1 MALWL
6 LARTLTASKFM
17 PSLSDPII
25 SINGLGKKTSDRLNQ
40 LGIHSLEHLVFHLP
54 RRYQDKTSITP
65 LSRANVNDE
74 ILIELTIDRIEV
86 VPSRQRQLLC
96 YLSDN
101 QNHRILLRFFHFT
114 QYQKQALIRGETIQ
128 CFGEI
133 KIGRQGLEMH
143 HPEYRVISQNQK
155 PLLESTLSPIYPLCS
170 GISQNK
176 MKQWVNYSLEVL
188 QISQLDDYFEKIT
201 QQSMP
206 SLKSSLMLLHH
217 PEKNEDLS
225 KIESFKHIS
234 QQRLIIEELATNQL
248 NLLKTKK
255 ARKSKKTNAF
265 KIQDSLSNKLL
276 GSLDFDLTN
285 SQSRCIKEINEDLS
299 SSEPMLRLL
308 QGDVGSGKTIVAVF
322 ALIQAVENNFQAVIM
337 APTEILARQHL
348 QNFTDYLKPLNIQIA
363 YLSGSQNP
371 QERRE
376 HLDFIESG
384 EAKVVVGTH
393 ALFQESVNFENLS
406 LVIIDEQHKFGV
418 HQRLSLSKKA
428 NKTPHQLVM
437 TATPIPRSLTM
448 SAYADLDTSVID
460 ELPPGRQAVETIALS
475 NSRRDELIE
484 KIKKISDEGR
494 QIYWVCTLIEE
505 SEVLRAESAEKT
517 FNYLTDNLK
526 DLTVV
531 MIHGKRTKSEKE
543 MIMRDF
549 EKGKINLLVATTVI
563 EVGVNVP
570 NASLMI
576 VENSER
582 LGLAQLH
589 QLRGRVGRG
598 SEKSICI
605 LMYQSPLSDN
615 AKERLDILR
624 QSNDGFMIAQKDLEL
639 RGPGEILG
647 TQQTGIASMK
657 IANIVRDT
665 YLLKEA
671 GYYSSKMLEASEDS
685 QNAMISRWIDDEKTH
700 YFDA

>member
-1 MALWL
+1 
-6 LARTLTASKFM
+6 M
-17 PSLSDPII
+17 PSISDPII
-25 SINGLGKKTSDRLNQ
+25 SIKGLGKKPSYRLNQ
-40 LGIHSLEHLVFHLP
+40 LGIHTLEHLVFHLP
-54 RRYQDKTSITP
+54 TRYQDKTSITP
-65 LSRANVNDE
+65 LSDAGIHDE
-74 ILIELTIDRIEV
+74 ILIEATVDRIEV
-86 VPSRQRQLLC
+86 IPSRQRQLLC

-101 QNHRILLRFFHFT
+101 QNHRILLRFFHFN
-114 QYQKQALIRGETIQ
+114 QYQKQALIRGETMQ

-133 KIGRQGLEMH
+133 KIGRKGLEMH
-143 HPEYRVISQNQK
+143 HPEYRIITQNQSH
-155 PLLESTLSPIYPLCS
+155 LLEPTLTPIYPLCS

-188 QISQLDDYFEKIT
+188 KISQLDDYFEKIT

-217 PEKNEDLS
+217 PEKDEDLS

-234 QQRLIIEELATNQL
+234 QQRLIIEELATHQL
-248 NLLKTKK
+248 SLLKTKK
-255 ARKSKKTNAF
+255 ARKGKKTNAF
-265 KIQDSLSNKLL
+265 ILNNSLSDKLL
-276 GSLDFDLTN
+276 NSLDFNLTN
-285 SQSRCIKEINEDLS
+285 AQSRCIKEINDDLA

-322 ALIQAVENNFQAVIM
+322 ALIQAVEKNFQAAIM

-348 QNFTDYLKPLNIQIA
+348 QNFTQYLESLNIQIA
-363 YLSGSQNP
+363 YLSGSQNT

-376 HLDFIESG
+376 QISLIESG
-384 EAKVVVGTH
+384 KAKVVIGTH
-393 ALFQESVNFENLS
+393 ALFQDSVNFKDLS

-418 HQRLSLSKKA
+418 HQRLSLTKKA
-428 NKTPHQLVM
+428 NNTPHQLVM

-448 SAYADLDTSVID
+448 SAYADLDTSIID

-475 NSRRDELIE
+475 NLRRDELIS
-484 KIKKISDEGR
+484 KIRKISNEGR

-505 SEVLRAESAEKT
+505 SEALRAESAEKT
-517 FNYLTDNLK
+517 FKYLKDHLK

-531 MIHGKRTKSEKE
+531 MIHGRLTKAEKE
-543 MIMRDF
+543 SIMKDF
-549 EKGKINLLVATTVI
+549 ENGRINLLVATTVI

-576 VENSER
+576 VENAER

-605 LMYQSPLSDN
+605 LMYQSPLSDY

-657 IANIVRDT
+657 IANIVRDA

-671 GYYSSKMLEASEDS
+671 GYYSSKMLEASLES
-685 QNAMISRWIDDEKTH
+685 QIALINRWIDEEKTH

>member
-1 MALWL
+1 
-6 LARTLTASKFM
+6 M
-17 PSLSDPII
+17 PSISDPII
-25 SINGLGKKTSDRLNQ
+25 SIKGLGKKTSDRLNQ
-40 LGIHSLEHLVFHLP
+40 LGIHTLEHLVFHLP
-54 RRYQDKTSITP
+54 TRYQDKTSITP
-65 LSRANVNDE
+65 LSDAGIHDE
-74 ILIELTIDRIEV
+74 ILIEATIDRIEV
-86 VPSRQRQLLC
+86 IPSRQRQLLC

-101 QNHRILLRFFHFT
+101 QNHRILLRFFHFN
-114 QYQKQALIRGETIQ
+114 QYQKQALIRGETMQ

-133 KIGRQGLEMH
+133 KIGRKGLEMH
-143 HPEYRVISQNQK
+143 HPEYRIITQNQS
-155 PLLESTLSPIYPLCS
+155 PLLEPTLTPIYPLCS

-188 QISQLDDYFEKIT
+188 KISQLDDYFEKIT

-217 PEKNEDLS
+217 PEKDEDLS

-234 QQRLIIEELATNQL
+234 QQRLIIEELATHRL
-248 NLLKTKK
+248 SLLKTKK
-255 ARKSKKTNAF
+255 ARKGKKTNAF
-265 KIQDSLSNKLL
+265 ILNNTLSDQLL
-276 GSLDFDLTN
+276 NSIDFNLTN
-285 SQSRCIKEINEDLS
+285 AQSRCIKEINDDLA

-322 ALIQAVENNFQAVIM
+322 ALIQAVENNFQAAIM

-348 QNFTDYLKPLNIQIA
+348 QNFTQYLESLNIQIA
-363 YLSGSQNP
+363 YLSGSQNT

-376 HLDFIESG
+376 QISLIESG
-384 EAKVVVGTH
+384 KAKVVIGTH
-393 ALFQESVNFENLS
+393 ALFQDSVNFKDLS

-418 HQRLSLSKKA
+418 HQRLSLTKKA
-428 NKTPHQLVM
+428 NNTPHQLVM

-448 SAYADLDTSVID
+448 SAYADLDTSIID

-475 NSRRDELIE
+475 NLRRDELIS
-484 KIKKISDEGR
+484 KMRKISNEGR

-505 SEVLRAESAEKT
+505 SEALRAESAEKT
-517 FNYLTDNLK
+517 FKYLKDHLK

-531 MIHGKRTKSEKE
+531 MIHGRLTKVEKE
-543 MIMRDF
+543 SIMKDF
-549 EKGKINLLVATTVI
+549 ENGRINLLVATTVI

-576 VENSER
+576 VENAER

-605 LMYQSPLSDN
+605 LMYQSPLSDY

-657 IANIVRDT
+657 IANIVRDA

-671 GYYSSKMLEASEDS
+671 GYYSSKMLEANLES
-685 QNAMISRWIDDEKTH
+685 QNALINRWIDEEKTH

>member
-1 MALWL
+1 M
-6 LARTLTASKFM
+6 SE
-17 PSLSDPII
+17 LSDPII
-25 SINGLGKKTSDRLNQ
+25 SISGLGKKTSDRLNQ
-40 LGIHSLEHLVFHLP
+40 LGIHTLEHLVFHLP
-54 RRYQDKTSITP
+54 KRYQDKTTITP
-65 LSRANVNDE
+65 LSEVSVNDE
-74 ILIELTIDRIEV
+74 VLIECSIDQIEV

-96 YLSDN
+96 YLSDDQN
-101 QNHRILLRFFHFT
+101 QRILLRFFHFS

-143 HPEYRVISQNQK
+143 HPEYRNISKNQT
-155 PLLESTLSPIYPLCS
+155 PLLESTLTPIYPLCS

-176 MKQWVNYSLEVL
+176 MKKWVNQSLEVL
-188 QISQLDDYFEKIT
+188 KMSLLDDHFEKLT
-201 QQSMP
+201 YNSMP
-206 SLKSSLMLLHH
+206 SLKESLFLLHH
-217 PEKNEDLS
+217 PNKNENLNQ
-225 KIESFKHIS
+225 IEAFKHIS
-234 QQRLIIEELATNQL
+234 QQRLIIEELATHQL
-248 NLLKTKK
+248 SLLKTKK
-255 ARKSKKTNAF
+255 ARKSKITNKFQIKNTLQKT
-265 KIQDSLSNKLL
+265 LL
-276 GSLDFDLTN
+276 HSLDFDLTEA
-285 SQSRCIKEINEDLS
+285 QSRCVREIYEDLS
-299 SSEPMLRLL
+299 NTEPMLRLL
-308 QGDVGSGKTIVAVF
+308 QGDVGSGKTIVAIF
-322 ALIQAVENNFQAVIM
+322 TLIQAVENSFQTAVM

-348 QNFTDYLKPLNIQIA
+348 QNFTDYLDPLNIQIA
-363 YLSGSQNP
+363 YLSGSQNT

-376 HLDFIESG
+376 QLELIESG
-384 EAKVVVGTH
+384 NAKVIIGTH
-393 ALFQESVNFENLS
+393 ALFQESVNFKNLA
-406 LVIIDEQHKFGV
+406 LVVIDEQHKFGV
-418 HQRLSLSKKA
+418 HQRLSLSQKA
-428 NKTPHQLVM
+428 KQTPHQLVM

-460 ELPPGRQAVETIALS
+460 ELPPGRQPVETVALS
-475 NSRRDELIE
+475 NSRRDELIG
-484 KIKKISDEGR
+484 KIRKISDEGR

-505 SEVLRAESAEKT
+505 SEALRAESAEKT
-517 FNYLTDNLK
+517 YNYLASNLE
-526 DLTVV
+526 DLKVV
-531 MIHGKRTKSEKE
+531 MIHGRLTKSEKE
-543 MIMRDF
+543 VIMKDF
-549 EKGKINLLVATTVI
+549 EYGKINLLVATTVI

-615 AKERLDILR
+615 AIQRLEVLR

-657 IANIVRDT
+657 IANIVRDA

-671 GYYSSKMLEASEDS
+671 SYYSSKMLEASEEN
-685 QNAMISRWIDDEKTH
+685 QNALINRWIDEEKTH

>member
-1 MALWL
+1 
-6 LARTLTASKFM
+6 M
-17 PSLSDPII
+17 PSISDPII
-25 SINGLGKKTSDRLNQ
+25 SIKGLGKKTSDRLNQ
-40 LGIHSLEHLVFHLP
+40 LGIHTLEHLVFHLP
-54 RRYQDKTSITP
+54 TRYQDKTSITP
-65 LSRANVNDE
+65 LSDAGIHDE
-74 ILIELTIDRIEV
+74 ILIEATIDRIEV
-86 VPSRQRQLLC
+86 IPTRQRQLLC

-101 QNHRILLRFFHFT
+101 QNHRILLRFFHFN
-114 QYQKQALIRGETIQ
+114 QYQKQALVRGETMQ

-133 KIGRQGLEMH
+133 KIGRKGLEMH
-143 HPEYRVISQNQK
+143 HPEYRIISQNQSQ
-155 PLLESTLSPIYPLCS
+155 LLEPTLTPIYPLCS

-188 QISQLDDYFEKIT
+188 KISQLDDYFEKIT

-217 PEKNEDLS
+217 PEKDEDLS

-234 QQRLIIEELATNQL
+234 QQRLIIEELATHQL
-248 NLLKTKK
+248 SLLKTKK
-255 ARKSKKTNAF
+255 ARKGKKTNAF
-265 KIQDSLSNKLL
+265 ILNNTLSDRLL
-276 GSLDFDLTN
+276 NSIDFNLTN
-285 SQSRCIKEINEDLS
+285 AQSRCIKEINDDLA

-322 ALIQAVENNFQAVIM
+322 ALIQAVENNFQAAIM

-348 QNFTDYLKPLNIQIA
+348 QNFTQYLESLNIQIA
-363 YLSGSQNP
+363 YLSGSQNT

-376 HLDFIESG
+376 QISLIESG
-384 EAKVVVGTH
+384 KAKVVIGTH
-393 ALFQESVNFENLS
+393 ALFQDSVNFKDLS

-418 HQRLSLSKKA
+418 HQRLSLTKKA
-428 NKTPHQLVM
+428 NNTPHQLVM

-448 SAYADLDTSVID
+448 SAYADLDTSIID

-475 NSRRDELIE
+475 NLRRDELIN
-484 KIKKISDEGR
+484 KIRKISNEGR

-505 SEVLRAESAEKT
+505 SEALRAESAEKT
-517 FNYLTDNLK
+517 FKYLKDHLK

-531 MIHGKRTKSEKE
+531 MIHGRLTKVEKE
-543 MIMRDF
+543 SIMNDF
-549 EKGKINLLVATTVI
+549 ENGRINLLVATTVI

-576 VENSER
+576 VENAER

-605 LMYQSPLSDN
+605 LMYQSPLSDY

-647 TQQTGIASMK
+647 PQQTGIASMK
-657 IANIVRDT
+657 IANIVRDA
-665 YLLKEA
+665 YLLKEV
-671 GYYSSKMLEASEDS
+671 GYYSSKMLEASLES
-685 QNAMISRWIDDEKTH
+685 QNALINRWIDEEKTH

>member
-1 MALWL
+1 
-6 LARTLTASKFM
+6 M
-17 PSLSDPII
+17 PSISDPII
-25 SINGLGKKTSDRLNQ
+25 SIKGLGKKTSDRLNQ
-40 LGIHSLEHLVFHLP
+40 LGIHTLEHLVFHLP
-54 RRYQDKTSITP
+54 TRYQDKTSITP
-65 LSRANVNDE
+65 LSDAGIHDE
-74 ILIELTIDRIEV
+74 ILIEATIDRIEV
-86 VPSRQRQLLC
+86 IPSRQRQLLC

-101 QNHRILLRFFHFT
+101 QNHRILLRFFHFN
-114 QYQKQALIRGETIQ
+114 QYQKQALIRGETMQ

-133 KIGRQGLEMH
+133 KIGRKGLEMH
-143 HPEYRVISQNQK
+143 HPEYRIITQNQS
-155 PLLESTLSPIYPLCS
+155 PLLEPTLTPIYPLCS

-188 QISQLDDYFEKIT
+188 KISQLDDYFEKIT

-217 PEKNEDLS
+217 PEKDEDLS

-234 QQRLIIEELATNQL
+234 QQRLIIEELATHRL
-248 NLLKTKK
+248 SLLKTKK
-255 ARKSKKTNAF
+255 ARKGKKTNAF
-265 KIQDSLSNKLL
+265 ILNNTLSDKLL
-276 GSLDFDLTN
+276 NSIDFNLTN
-285 SQSRCIKEINEDLS
+285 AQSRCIKEINDDLA

-322 ALIQAVENNFQAVIM
+322 ALIQAVENNFQAAIM

-348 QNFTDYLKPLNIQIA
+348 QNFTQYLKSLNIQIA
-363 YLSGSQNP
+363 YLSGSQNT

-376 HLDFIESG
+376 QISLIESG
-384 EAKVVVGTH
+384 KAKIVIGTH
-393 ALFQESVNFENLS
+393 ALFQESVSFKDLS

-418 HQRLSLSKKA
+418 HQRLSLTKKA
-428 NKTPHQLVM
+428 NNTPHQLVM

-448 SAYADLDTSVID
+448 SAYADLDTSIID

-475 NSRRDELIE
+475 NLRRDELIS
-484 KIKKISDEGR
+484 KMRKISNEGR

-505 SEVLRAESAEKT
+505 SEALRAESAEKT
-517 FNYLTDNLK
+517 FKYLKDHLK

-531 MIHGKRTKSEKE
+531 MIHGRLTKVEKE
-543 MIMRDF
+543 SIMKDF
-549 EKGKINLLVATTVI
+549 ENGRINLLVATTVI

-576 VENSER
+576 VENAER

-605 LMYQSPLSDN
+605 LMYQSPLSDY

-657 IANIVRDT
+657 IANIVRDA

-671 GYYSSKMLEASEDS
+671 GYYSSKMLEARLES
-685 QNAMISRWIDDEKTH
+685 QNALINRWIDEEKTH

>member
-1 MALWL
+1 
-6 LARTLTASKFM
+6 M
-17 PSLSDPII
+17 PSISDPII
-25 SINGLGKKTSDRLNQ
+25 SIKGLGKKTSDRLNQ
-40 LGIHSLEHLVFHLP
+40 LGIHTLEHLVFHLP
-54 RRYQDKTSITP
+54 TRYQDKTSITP
-65 LSRANVNDE
+65 LSDAGIHDE
-74 ILIELTIDRIEV
+74 ILIEATIDRIEV
-86 VPSRQRQLLC
+86 IPSRQRQLLC

-101 QNHRILLRFFHFT
+101 QNHRILLRFFHFN
-114 QYQKQALIRGETIQ
+114 QYQKQALIRGETMQ

-133 KIGRQGLEMH
+133 KIGRKGLEMH
-143 HPEYRVISQNQK
+143 HPEYRIITQNQS
-155 PLLESTLSPIYPLCS
+155 PLLEPTLTPIYPLCS

-188 QISQLDDYFEKIT
+188 KISQLDDYFEKIT

-217 PEKNEDLS
+217 PEKDEDLS

-234 QQRLIIEELATNQL
+234 QQRLIIEELATHRL
-248 NLLKTKK
+248 SLLKTKK
-255 ARKSKKTNAF
+255 ARKGKKTNAF
-265 KIQDSLSNKLL
+265 ILNNTLSDQLL
-276 GSLDFDLTN
+276 NSIDFNLTN
-285 SQSRCIKEINEDLS
+285 AQSRCIKEINDDLA

-322 ALIQAVENNFQAVIM
+322 ALLQAVENNFQAAIM

-348 QNFTDYLKPLNIQIA
+348 QNFTQYLESLNIQIA
-363 YLSGSQNP
+363 YLSGSQNT
-371 QERRE
+371 QERRGQMS
-376 HLDFIESG
+376 LIESG
-384 EAKVVVGTH
+384 EAKIVIGTH
-393 ALFQESVNFENLS
+393 ALFQESVSFKELS

-418 HQRLSLSKKA
+418 HQRLSLTKKA
-428 NKTPHQLVM
+428 NNTPHQLVM

-448 SAYADLDTSVID
+448 SAYADLDTSIID

-475 NSRRDELIE
+475 NLRRDELIS
-484 KIKKISDEGR
+484 KIRKISNEGR

-505 SEVLRAESAEKT
+505 SEALRAESAEKT
-517 FNYLTDNLK
+517 FKYLKDHLK

-531 MIHGKRTKSEKE
+531 MIHGRLTKAEKE
-543 MIMRDF
+543 SIMKDF
-549 EKGKINLLVATTVI
+549 EKGRINLLVATTVI

-576 VENSER
+576 VENAER

-605 LMYQSPLSDN
+605 LMYQSPLSDY

-657 IANIVRDT
+657 IANIVRDA

-671 GYYSSKMLEASEDS
+671 GYYSSKMLEARLES
-685 QNAMISRWIDDEKTH
+685 QNALINRWIDEEKTH

>member
-1 MALWL
+1 
-6 LARTLTASKFM
+6 M
-17 PSLSDPII
+17 PSISDPII
-25 SINGLGKKTSDRLNQ
+25 SIKGLGKKTSDRLNQ
-40 LGIHSLEHLVFHLP
+40 LGIHTLEHLVFHLP
-54 RRYQDKTSITP
+54 SRYQDKTSITP
-65 LSRANVNDE
+65 LSDARINDE
-74 ILIELTIDRIEV
+74 ILIEATIDRIEV
-86 VPSRQRQLLC
+86 IPSRQRQLLC
-96 YLSDN
+96 YLSDQ

-114 QYQKQALIRGETIQ
+114 QYQKQALIRGESMQ

-133 KIGRQGLEMH
+133 KIGRKGLEMH
-143 HPEYRVISQNQK
+143 HPEYRITSQNQR
-155 PLLESTLSPIYPLCS
+155 PLLEQNLSPIYPLCS

-176 MKQWVNYSLEVL
+176 MKQWINYSLEVL
-188 QISQLDDYFEKIT
+188 KISQLDDYFEKIT
-201 QQSMP
+201 QHSMP

-225 KIESFKHIS
+225 KIETFKHIS
-234 QQRLIIEELATNQL
+234 QQRLIIEELATHQL
-248 NLLKTKK
+248 SLLKTKK
-255 ARKSKKTNAF
+255 ARKGKKTNAF
-265 KIQDSLSNKLL
+265 KLKNTLSDKLL
-276 GSLDFDLTN
+276 DSLDFKLTN
-285 SQSRCIKEINEDLS
+285 AQSSCIKEINDDLA

-322 ALIQAVENNFQAVIM
+322 ALIQAVENNFQAAIM

-348 QNFTDYLKPLNIQIA
+348 QNFTHYLESLDIQIA
-363 YLSGSQNP
+363 YLSGSQNT

-376 HLDFIESG
+376 QLSLIESG
-384 EAKVVVGTH
+384 EAKVVIGTH
-393 ALFQESVNFENLS
+393 ALFQESVSFKDLS

-418 HQRLSLSKKA
+418 HQRLSLTKKA
-428 NKTPHQLVM
+428 QTTPHQLVM

-460 ELPPGRQAVETIALS
+460 ELPPGRQTVETIALS
-475 NSRRDELIE
+475 NARREELII
-484 KIKKISDEGR
+484 KIRKISDEGR

-505 SEVLRAESAEKT
+505 SEALRAESAEKT
-517 FNYLTDNLK
+517 FTYLK
-526 DLTVV
+526 DHLEELTVV
-531 MIHGKRTKSEKE
+531 MIHGKLSKVEKE
-543 MIMRDF
+543 SIMKDF
-549 EKGKINLLVATTVI
+549 ENGLINLLVATTVI

-576 VENSER
+576 VENAER

-615 AKERLDILR
+615 ARERLDILR

-657 IANIVRDT
+657 IANIIRDA

-671 GYYSSKMLEASEDS
+671 GYYSSKMLEASLES
-685 QNAMISRWIDDEKTH
+685 QNALINRWIDEEKTH

>member
-1 MALWL
+1 
-6 LARTLTASKFM
+6 M
-17 PSLSDPII
+17 PSISDPII
-25 SINGLGKKTSDRLNQ
+25 SIKGLGKKTSDRLNQ
-40 LGIHSLEHLVFHLP
+40 LGIHTLEHLVFHLP
-54 RRYQDKTSITP
+54 SRYQDKTSITP
-65 LSRANVNDE
+65 LSDARINDE
-74 ILIELTIDRIEV
+74 ILIEATIDRIEV
-86 VPSRQRQLLC
+86 IPSRQRQLLC
-96 YLSDN
+96 YLSDQ

-114 QYQKQALIRGETIQ
+114 QYQKQALIRGESMQ

-133 KIGRQGLEMH
+133 KIGRKGLEMH
-143 HPEYRVISQNQK
+143 HPEYRITSQNQR
-155 PLLESTLSPIYPLCS
+155 PLLEQNLSPIYPLCS

-176 MKQWVNYSLEVL
+176 MKQWINYSLEVL
-188 QISQLDDYFEKIT
+188 KISQLDDYFEKIT
-201 QQSMP
+201 QHSMP

-225 KIESFKHIS
+225 KIETFKHIS
-234 QQRLIIEELATNQL
+234 QQRLIIEELATHQL
-248 NLLKTKK
+248 SLLKTKK
-255 ARKSKKTNAF
+255 ARKGKKTNAF
-265 KIQDSLSNKLL
+265 ILKNTLSDKLL
-276 GSLDFDLTN
+276 DSLDFKLTN
-285 SQSRCIKEINEDLS
+285 AQSGCIEEINNDLA

-322 ALIQAVENNFQAVIM
+322 ALIQAVENNFQAAIM

-348 QNFTDYLKPLNIQIA
+348 QNFTHYLESLDIQIA
-363 YLSGSQNP
+363 YLSGSQNT
-371 QERRE
+371 QERKE
-376 HLDFIESG
+376 QLSLIESG
-384 EAKVVVGTH
+384 EAKVVIGTH
-393 ALFQESVNFENLS
+393 ALFQESVSFKDLS

-418 HQRLSLSKKA
+418 HQRLSLTKKA
-428 NKTPHQLVM
+428 QTTPHQLVM

-475 NSRRDELIE
+475 NARREELII
-484 KIKKISDEGR
+484 KIRKISDEGR

-505 SEVLRAESAEKT
+505 SEALRAESAEKT
-517 FNYLTDNLK
+517 FTYLK
-526 DLTVV
+526 DHLEELTVV
-531 MIHGKRTKSEKE
+531 MIHGKLSKVEKE
-543 MIMRDF
+543 SIMKDF
-549 EKGKINLLVATTVI
+549 ENGLINLLVATTVI

-576 VENSER
+576 VENAER

-615 AKERLDILR
+615 ARERLDILR
-624 QSNDGFMIAQKDLEL
+624 HSNDGFMIAQKDLEL

-657 IANIVRDT
+657 IANIIRDA

-671 GYYSSKMLEASEDS
+671 GYYSSKMLEASLES
-685 QNAMISRWIDDEKTH
+685 QNALINRWIDEEKTH

>member
-1 MALWL
+1 
-6 LARTLTASKFM
+6 M
-17 PSLSDPII
+17 PSISDPII
-25 SINGLGKKTSDRLNQ
+25 SIKGLGKKTSDRLNQ
-40 LGIHSLEHLVFHLP
+40 LGIHTLEHLVFHLP
-54 RRYQDKTSITP
+54 SRYQDKTSITP
-65 LSRANVNDE
+65 LSDARINDE
-74 ILIELTIDRIEV
+74 ILIEATIDRIEV
-86 VPSRQRQLLC
+86 IPSRQRQLLC
-96 YLSDN
+96 YLSDQ

-114 QYQKQALIRGETIQ
+114 QYQKQALIRGESMQ

-133 KIGRQGLEMH
+133 KIGRKGLEMH
-143 HPEYRVISQNQK
+143 HPEYRITSQNQR
-155 PLLESTLSPIYPLCS
+155 PLLEPNLSPIYPLCS

-176 MKQWVNYSLEVL
+176 MKQWINYSLEVL
-188 QISQLDDYFEKIT
+188 KISQLDDYFEKIT
-201 QQSMP
+201 QHSMP

-225 KIESFKHIS
+225 KIETFKHIS
-234 QQRLIIEELATNQL
+234 QQRLIIEELATHQL
-248 NLLKTKK
+248 SLLKTKK
-255 ARKSKKTNAF
+255 ARKGKKTNAF
-265 KIQDSLSNKLL
+265 KLKNTLSDKLL
-276 GSLDFDLTN
+276 DSLDFKLTN
-285 SQSRCIKEINEDLS
+285 AQSNCIKEINDDLA

-322 ALIQAVENNFQAVIM
+322 ALIQAVENNFQAAIM

-348 QNFTDYLKPLNIQIA
+348 QNFTHYLESLDIQIA
-363 YLSGSQNP
+363 YLSGSQNT

-376 HLDFIESG
+376 QLNLIESG
-384 EAKVVVGTH
+384 EAKVVIGTH
-393 ALFQESVNFENLS
+393 ALFQESVSFKDLS

-418 HQRLSLSKKA
+418 HQRLSLTKKA
-428 NKTPHQLVM
+428 QTTPHQLVM

-460 ELPPGRQAVETIALS
+460 ELPPGRQVVETIALS
-475 NSRRDELIE
+475 NARREELITR
-484 KIKKISDEGR
+484 IRKISDEGR

-505 SEVLRAESAEKT
+505 SEALRAESAEKT
-517 FNYLTDNLK
+517 FTYLK
-526 DLTVV
+526 DHLEELTVV
-531 MIHGKRTKSEKE
+531 MIHGKLSKVEKE
-543 MIMRDF
+543 SIMKDF
-549 EKGKINLLVATTVI
+549 ENGLINLLVATTVI

-576 VENSER
+576 VENAER

-615 AKERLDILR
+615 ARERLDILR
-624 QSNDGFMIAQKDLEL
+624 HSNDGFMIAQKDLEL

-657 IANIVRDT
+657 IANIIRDA

-671 GYYSSKMLEASEDS
+671 GYYSSKMLEASLES
-685 QNAMISRWIDDEKTH
+685 QNALINRWIDEEKTH

>member
-1 MALWL
+1 
-6 LARTLTASKFM
+6 M
-17 PSLSDPII
+17 PSISDPII
-25 SINGLGKKTSDRLNQ
+25 SIKGLGKKTSDRLNQ
-40 LGIHSLEHLVFHLP
+40 LGIHTLEHLVFHLP
-54 RRYQDKTSITP
+54 SRYQDKTSITP
-65 LSRANVNDE
+65 LSDARINDE
-74 ILIELTIDRIEV
+74 ILIEATIDRIEV
-86 VPSRQRQLLC
+86 IPSRQRQLLC
-96 YLSDN
+96 YLSDQ

-114 QYQKQALIRGETIQ
+114 QYQKQALIRGESMQ

-133 KIGRQGLEMH
+133 KIGRKGLEMH
-143 HPEYRVISQNQK
+143 HPEYRITSQNQR
-155 PLLESTLSPIYPLCS
+155 PLLEQNLSPIYPLCS

-176 MKQWVNYSLEVL
+176 MKQWINYSLEVL
-188 QISQLDDYFEKIT
+188 KISQLDDYFEKIT
-201 QQSMP
+201 QHSMP

-225 KIESFKHIS
+225 KIETFKHIS
-234 QQRLIIEELATNQL
+234 QQRLIIEELATHQL
-248 NLLKTKK
+248 SLLKTKK
-255 ARKSKKTNAF
+255 ARKGKKTNAF
-265 KIQDSLSNKLL
+265 ILKNTLSDKLL
-276 GSLDFDLTN
+276 DSLDFKLTN
-285 SQSRCIKEINEDLS
+285 AQSNCIKEINDDLA

-322 ALIQAVENNFQAVIM
+322 ALIQAVENNFQAAIM

-348 QNFTDYLKPLNIQIA
+348 QNFTHYLESLDIQIA
-363 YLSGSQNP
+363 YLSGSQNT
-371 QERRE
+371 QERKE
-376 HLDFIESG
+376 QLSLIESG
-384 EAKVVVGTH
+384 EAKVVIGTH
-393 ALFQESVNFENLS
+393 ALFQESVSFKDLS

-418 HQRLSLSKKA
+418 HQRLSLTKKA
-428 NKTPHQLVM
+428 QTTPHQLVM

-475 NSRRDELIE
+475 NARREELII
-484 KIKKISDEGR
+484 KIRKISDEGR

-505 SEVLRAESAEKT
+505 SEALRAESAEKT
-517 FNYLTDNLK
+517 FTYLK
-526 DLTVV
+526 DHLEELTVV
-531 MIHGKRTKSEKE
+531 MIHGKLSKVEKE
-543 MIMRDF
+543 SIMKDF
-549 EKGKINLLVATTVI
+549 ENGLINLLVATTVI

-576 VENSER
+576 VENAER

-615 AKERLDILR
+615 ARERLDILR
-624 QSNDGFMIAQKDLEL
+624 HSNDGFMIAQKDLEL

-657 IANIVRDT
+657 IANIIRDA

-671 GYYSSKMLEASEDS
+671 GYYSSKMLEANLES
-685 QNAMISRWIDDEKTH
+685 QNALINRWIDEEKTH

>member
-1 MALWL
+1 
-6 LARTLTASKFM
+6 M
-17 PSLSDPII
+17 PSISDPII
-25 SINGLGKKTSDRLNQ
+25 SIKGLGKKTSDRLNQ
-40 LGIHSLEHLVFHLP
+40 LGIHTLEHLVFHLP
-54 RRYQDKTSITP
+54 TRYQDKTSITP
-65 LSRANVNDE
+65 LSDAGIHDE
-74 ILIELTIDRIEV
+74 ILIEATIDRIEV
-86 VPSRQRQLLC
+86 IPSRQRQLLC

-101 QNHRILLRFFHFT
+101 QNHRILLRFFHFN
-114 QYQKQALIRGETIQ
+114 QYQKQALIRGETMQ

-133 KIGRQGLEMH
+133 KIGRKGLEMH
-143 HPEYRVISQNQK
+143 HPEYRIITQNQS
-155 PLLESTLSPIYPLCS
+155 PLLEPTLTPIYPLCS

-188 QISQLDDYFEKIT
+188 KISQLDDYFEKIT

-217 PEKNEDLS
+217 PEKDEDLS

-234 QQRLIIEELATNQL
+234 QQRLIIEELATHRL
-248 NLLKTKK
+248 SLLKTKK
-255 ARKSKKTNAF
+255 ARKGKKTNAF
-265 KIQDSLSNKLL
+265 ILNNTLSDKLL
-276 GSLDFDLTN
+276 NSLDFNLTN
-285 SQSRCIKEINEDLS
+285 AQSRCIKEINDDLA

-322 ALIQAVENNFQAVIM
+322 ALIQAVENNFQAAIM

-348 QNFTDYLKPLNIQIA
+348 QNFTQYLESLNIQIA
-363 YLSGSQNP
+363 YLSGSQNT

-376 HLDFIESG
+376 QISLIESG
-384 EAKVVVGTH
+384 KAKVVIGTH
-393 ALFQESVNFENLS
+393 ALFQDSVNFKDLS

-418 HQRLSLSKKA
+418 HQRLSLTKKA
-428 NKTPHQLVM
+428 NNTPHQLVM

-448 SAYADLDTSVID
+448 SAYADLDTSIID

-475 NSRRDELIE
+475 NSRRDELIS
-484 KIKKISDEGR
+484 KIRKISNEGR

-505 SEVLRAESAEKT
+505 SEALRAESAEKT
-517 FNYLTDNLK
+517 FKYLKDHLK

-531 MIHGKRTKSEKE
+531 MIHGRLTKAEKE
-543 MIMRDF
+543 SIMKDF
-549 EKGKINLLVATTVI
+549 ENGRINLLVATTVI

-576 VENSER
+576 VENAER

-605 LMYQSPLSDN
+605 LMYQSPLSDY

-657 IANIVRDT
+657 IANIVRDA
-665 YLLKEA
+665 YLLKEV
-671 GYYSSKMLEASEDS
+671 GYYSSKMLEARLES
-685 QNAMISRWIDDEKTH
+685 QNALINRWIDEEKTH

>member
-1 MALWL
+1 
-6 LARTLTASKFM
+6 M
-17 PSLSDPII
+17 PSISDPII
-25 SINGLGKKTSDRLNQ
+25 SIKGLGKKTSDRLNQ
-40 LGIHSLEHLVFHLP
+40 LGIHTLEHLVFHLP
-54 RRYQDKTSITP
+54 TRYQDKTSITP
-65 LSRANVNDE
+65 LSDAGIHDE
-74 ILIELTIDRIEV
+74 ILIEATIDRIEV
-86 VPSRQRQLLC
+86 IPSRQRQLLC

-101 QNHRILLRFFHFT
+101 QNHRILLRFFHFN
-114 QYQKQALIRGETIQ
+114 QYQKQALIRGETMQ

-133 KIGRQGLEMH
+133 KIGRKGLEMH
-143 HPEYRVISQNQK
+143 HPEYRIITQNQS
-155 PLLESTLSPIYPLCS
+155 PLLEPTLTPIYPLCS

-188 QISQLDDYFEKIT
+188 KISQLDDYFEKIT

-217 PEKNEDLS
+217 PEKDEDLS

-234 QQRLIIEELATNQL
+234 QQRLIIEELATHRL
-248 NLLKTKK
+248 SLLKTKK
-255 ARKSKKTNAF
+255 ARKGKKTNAF
-265 KIQDSLSNKLL
+265 ILNNTLSDKLL
-276 GSLDFDLTN
+276 NSIDFNLTN
-285 SQSRCIKEINEDLS
+285 AQSRCIKEINDDLA

-322 ALIQAVENNFQAVIM
+322 ALLQAVENNFQAAIM

-348 QNFTDYLKPLNIQIA
+348 QNFTQYLESLNIQIA
-363 YLSGSQNP
+363 YLSGSQNT

-376 HLDFIESG
+376 QISLIESG
-384 EAKVVVGTH
+384 KAKVVIGTH
-393 ALFQESVNFENLS
+393 ALFQDSVNFKDLS

-418 HQRLSLSKKA
+418 HQRLSLTKKA
-428 NKTPHQLVM
+428 NNTPHQLVM

-448 SAYADLDTSVID
+448 SAYADLDTSIID

-475 NSRRDELIE
+475 NLRRDELIS
-484 KIKKISDEGR
+484 KIRKISNEGR

-505 SEVLRAESAEKT
+505 SEALRAESAEKT
-517 FNYLTDNLK
+517 FKYLKDHLK

-531 MIHGKRTKSEKE
+531 MIHGRLTKVEKE
-543 MIMRDF
+543 SIMKDF
-549 EKGKINLLVATTVI
+549 ENGRINLLVATTVI

-576 VENSER
+576 VENAER

-605 LMYQSPLSDN
+605 LMYQSPLSDY

-657 IANIVRDT
+657 IANIVRDA

-671 GYYSSKMLEASEDS
+671 GYYSSKMLEANLDS
-685 QNAMISRWIDDEKTH
+685 QNALINRWIDEEKTH

>member
-1 MALWL
+1 
-6 LARTLTASKFM
+6 M
-17 PSLSDPII
+17 PSISDPII
-25 SINGLGKKTSDRLNQ
+25 SIKGLGKKTSDRLNQ
-40 LGIHSLEHLVFHLP
+40 LGIHTLEHLVFHLP
-54 RRYQDKTSITP
+54 TRYQDKTSITP
-65 LSRANVNDE
+65 LSDAGIHDE
-74 ILIELTIDRIEV
+74 ILIEATIDRIEV
-86 VPSRQRQLLC
+86 IPSRQRQLLC

-101 QNHRILLRFFHFT
+101 QNHRILLRFFHFN
-114 QYQKQALIRGETIQ
+114 QYQKQALIRGETMQ

-133 KIGRQGLEMH
+133 KIGRNGLEMY
-143 HPEYRVISQNQK
+143 HPEYRIITQNQS
-155 PLLESTLSPIYPLCS
+155 PLLEPTLTPIYPLCS

-188 QISQLDDYFEKIT
+188 KISQLDDYFEKIT

-206 SLKSSLMLLHH
+206 SLRSSLMLLHH
-217 PEKNEDLS
+217 PEKDEDLS

-234 QQRLIIEELATNQL
+234 QQRLIIEELATHRL
-248 NLLKTKK
+248 SLLKTKK
-255 ARKSKKTNAF
+255 ARKGKKTNAF
-265 KIQDSLSNKLL
+265 ILNNTLSDKLL
-276 GSLDFDLTN
+276 NSIDFNLTN
-285 SQSRCIKEINEDLS
+285 AQSRCIKEINDDLA

-322 ALIQAVENNFQAVIM
+322 ALIQAVENNFQAAIM

-348 QNFTDYLKPLNIQIA
+348 QNFTQYLESLNIQIA
-363 YLSGSQNP
+363 YLSGSQNT

-376 HLDFIESG
+376 QISLIESG
-384 EAKVVVGTH
+384 KAKVVIGTH
-393 ALFQESVNFENLS
+393 ALFQDSVNFKDLS

-418 HQRLSLSKKA
+418 HQRLSLTKKA
-428 NKTPHQLVM
+428 HNTPHQLVM

-448 SAYADLDTSVID
+448 SAYADLDTSIID

-475 NSRRDELIE
+475 NLRRDELIS
-484 KIKKISDEGR
+484 KIRKISNDGR

-517 FNYLTDNLK
+517 FKYLKDHLN

-531 MIHGKRTKSEKE
+531 MIHGRLTKTEKE
-543 MIMRDF
+543 SIMKDF
-549 EKGKINLLVATTVI
+549 EKGRINLLVATTVI

-576 VENSER
+576 VENAER

-605 LMYQSPLSDN
+605 LMYQPPLSDY

-657 IANIVRDT
+657 IANIVRDA

-671 GYYSSKMLEASEDS
+671 GYYSSKMLEARLES
-685 QNAMISRWIDDEKTH
+685 QNALINRWIDEEKTH

>member
-1 MALWL
+1 
-6 LARTLTASKFM
+6 M
-17 PSLSDPII
+17 PSISDPII
-25 SINGLGKKTSDRLNQ
+25 SIKGLGKKTSDRLNQ
-40 LGIHSLEHLVFHLP
+40 LGIHTLEHLVFHLP
-54 RRYQDKTSITP
+54 SRYQDKTSITP
-65 LSRANVNDE
+65 LSDARINDE
-74 ILIELTIDRIEV
+74 ILIEATIDRIEV
-86 VPSRQRQLLC
+86 IPSRQRQLLC
-96 YLSDN
+96 YLSDQ

-114 QYQKQALIRGETIQ
+114 QYQKQALIRGESMQ

-133 KIGRQGLEMH
+133 KIGRKGLEMH
-143 HPEYRVISQNQK
+143 HPEYRITSQNQR
-155 PLLESTLSPIYPLCS
+155 PLLEQNLSPIYPLCS

-176 MKQWVNYSLEVL
+176 MKQWINYSLEVL
-188 QISQLDDYFEKIT
+188 KISQLDDYFEKIT
-201 QQSMP
+201 QHSMP

-225 KIESFKHIS
+225 KIETFKHIS
-234 QQRLIIEELATNQL
+234 QQRLIIEELATHQL
-248 NLLKTKK
+248 SLLKTKK
-255 ARKSKKTNAF
+255 ARKGKKTNAF
-265 KIQDSLSNKLL
+265 ILKNTLSDKLL
-276 GSLDFDLTN
+276 DSLDFKLTN
-285 SQSRCIKEINEDLS
+285 AQSSCIKEINDDLA

-322 ALIQAVENNFQAVIM
+322 ALIQAVENNFQAAIM

-348 QNFTDYLKPLNIQIA
+348 QNFTHYLESLDIQIA
-363 YLSGSQNP
+363 YLSGSQNT
-371 QERRE
+371 QERKE
-376 HLDFIESG
+376 QLSLIESG
-384 EAKVVVGTH
+384 EAKVVIGTH
-393 ALFQESVNFENLS
+393 ALFQESVSFKDLS

-418 HQRLSLSKKA
+418 HQRLSLTKKA
-428 NKTPHQLVM
+428 QTTPHQLVM

-475 NSRRDELIE
+475 NARREELIT
-484 KIKKISDEGR
+484 KIRKISDEGR

-505 SEVLRAESAEKT
+505 SEALRAESAEKT
-517 FNYLTDNLK
+517 FTYLK
-526 DLTVV
+526 DHLEELTVV
-531 MIHGKRTKSEKE
+531 MIHGKLSKVEKE
-543 MIMRDF
+543 SIMKDF
-549 EKGKINLLVATTVI
+549 ENGLINLLVATTVI

-576 VENSER
+576 VENAER

-615 AKERLDILR
+615 ARERLDILR
-624 QSNDGFMIAQKDLEL
+624 HSNDGFMIAQKDLEL

-657 IANIVRDT
+657 IANIIRDA

-671 GYYSSKMLEASEDS
+671 GYYSSKMLEASLES
-685 QNAMISRWIDDEKTH
+685 QNALINRWIDEEKTH